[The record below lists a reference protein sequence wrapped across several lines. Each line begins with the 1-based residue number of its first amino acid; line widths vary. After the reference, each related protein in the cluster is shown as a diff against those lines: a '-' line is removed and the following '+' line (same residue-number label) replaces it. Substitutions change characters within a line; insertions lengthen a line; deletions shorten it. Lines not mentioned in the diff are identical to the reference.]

1 MSSGVWG
8 RFEQDPR
15 SPQAARLRASDRDRD
30 VALEVLGQAF
40 AEGRL
45 DHEEYD
51 ARSPPSPPRRS
62 SVTSRPTSTTW
73 CPTSRRRARAPT
85 ARLAHPA
92 DVHQQAVR
100 KWEKSRR
107 EAATGFLT
115 VSLICWTIWAVVMF
129 GEFAWPVFPSLAA
142 LANLVRTQVQKQDII
157 EEHEQELVRREEKRL
172 RKREL
177 GSGSS
182 D

>member
-1 MSSGVWG
+1 M
-8 RFEQDPR
+8 P
-15 SPQAARLRASDRDRD
+15 D
-30 VALEVLGQAF
+30 VPAGA
-40 AEGRL
+40 
-45 DHEEYD
+45 
-51 ARSPPSPPRRS
+51 
-62 SVTSRPTSTTW
+62 
-73 CPTSRRRARAPT
+73 
-85 ARLAHPA
+85 LAHRPPGSLTQA

>member
-1 MSSGVWG
+1 MSSGAWG

-15 SPQAARLRASDRDRD
+15 SPQAARLRASDRDRE

-40 AEGRL
+40 ADGRL

-51 ARSPPSPPRRS
+51 ARSTA
-62 SVTSRPTSTTW
+62 VTS
-73 CPTSRRRARAPT
+73 AKVLGDLAPHLDDLVPD
-85 ARLAHPA
+85 APGAALAHRPPGSLTQA

-115 VSLICWTIWAVVMF
+115 VSLICWTIWAVTTGPGSF
-129 GEFAWPVFPSLAA
+129 PWAVFPSLAA
-142 LANLVRTQVQKQDII
+142 LANLLRTQLQKRDII

-177 GSGSS
+177 GPG
-182 D
+182 